1 MIKRLLKLLMVSIS
15 VIVLFTAC
23 EQFLKDPEDFL
34 SYWASEAFVKDH
46 SIGSEARPDEA
57 GVPCVSSSEKVTIML
72 TVHNPKGFSFV
83 MPSSS
88 APAGI
93 VEFKELSEPPEV
105 ETHYDLERTAPGR
118 LKLTYKKAFLQK
130 YEQGSGSLN
139 PTITLKATDGRVFK
153 KTYTFGIKS
162 NTPPPKPAVVL
173 AKQTNASSNHS
184 YYVLCIDTKDLVAS
198 SAIVNGK
205 CIHDDIA
212 YVTIN
217 GKSYNLKMNKT
228 HSDFSE
234 KPMTE
239 PFLEDGTGL
248 TPAGSASLP
257 PAASRWVLY
266 YKTNIEIGAGNS
278 QTSYTITLRDKEGVA
293 SDEAVTTIEAS
304 SSTHTVKFSVVD
316 EKGGTLKANYGGTN
330 YSTKTSATVQV
341 TYGALVPFTAT
352 PDPGWE
358 LDSWTGVDSSS
369 LLNATLTVNGPK
381 TVTVEFKKKNKIESS
396 DNNAWTLLKN
406 AVKVADDNA
415 IITIDGKIT
424 ASKDNWGE
432 IVIDKTL
439 KIKGKTGAGSDILN
453 ANTMSRIFKVEN
465 GANLT
470 LENLTLKGGK
480 ATGTG
485 DAGSGGAIFARD
497 ASEIKIEN
505 CIITGNEAYKNGG
518 GLNVEGTPTTITNC
532 TFTGNTAKNGGGIY
546 IMETSTRRPVVTIS
560 GGTIGSTDTDKAN
573 KATGNGGGIYVGN
586 LCKVILKNNDSTGCT
601 IKGNTAKLGGG
612 VYANNADVSMNGRT
626 QIAVNE
632 VNNDVYLDNN
642 SLINVAGPL
651 TAGHPVARIT
661 PKTYSLFPQVKVLD
675 GSAVG
680 SEHGKFAV
688 TPKDLGSGNTEQW
701 EVGSDG
707 NLKKKN

>member
-1 MIKRLLKLLMVSIS
+1 MMKRLLKLLMVSIS

-162 NTPPPKPAVVL
+162 NTPPPKPKEIVI
-173 AKQTNASSNHS
+173 AKTTGTDPH
-184 YYVLCIDTKDLVAS
+184 YVLCLKFELNEMTKTVPIGS
-198 SAIVNGK
+198 PSVPVHK
-205 CIHDDIA
+205 DIEKI
-212 YVTIN
+212 TIN
-217 GKSYNLKMNKT
+217 DSPYTLLYKEDN
-228 HSDFSE
+228 SDFQKPEGILQTGSFMKRESVAKLTEDIPQAQE
-234 KPMTE
+234 K
-239 PFLEDGTGL
+239 
-248 TPAGSASLP
+248 
-257 PAASRWVLY
+257 WVLY
-266 YKTNIEIGAGNS
+266 YKTNIEIEAGNDL
-278 QTSYTITLRDKEGVA
+278 TTYYITLHDREGVV
-293 SDEAVTTIEAS
+293 SDEAVARIEAS
-304 SSTHTVKFSVVD
+304 GPTHTVTFSVVD
-316 EKGGTLKANYGGTN
+316 GKGGTLKANYGSN
-330 YSTKTSATVQV
+330 PSTTTSATVQV
-341 TYGALVPFTAT
+341 TNGDSVSFTAT
-352 PDPGWE
+352 PDEGWE
-358 LDSWTGVDSSS
+358 FDSWTGVDSSS
-369 LLNATLTVNGPK
+369 SLNASLIVNGPK
-381 TVTVEFKKKNKIESS
+381 IVSVKFKKVKAVAEGN
-396 DNNAWTLLKN
+396 NNAWTLLKN
-406 AVKVADDNA
+406 AVKVADHNA
-415 IITIDGKIT
+415 IITINGEIK
-424 ASKDNWGE
+424 ASEGNWGE
-432 IVIDKTL
+432 IVINNKSLT
-439 KIKGKTGAGSDILN
+439 IKKADDATSAVLDASRL
-453 ANTMSRIFKVEN
+453 SRIFKVEN

-546 IMETSTRRPVVTIS
+546 IIQASKGPVVTIS

-586 LCKVILKNNDSTGCT
+586 LCKVILTNNDSTGCT

-680 SEHGKFAV
+680 SEHTKFQV
-688 TPKDLGSGNTEQW
+688 TPKGNEPW
-701 EVGSDG
+701 VVNSFGF
-707 NLKKKN
+707 LRPK